1 MGIINDYI
9 IICWMFMFINDITM
23 YHIEILTCFVNHCC
37 LFCSFDDDDM
47 DKHNNID
54 IDNNNS
60 APTSGDGYKH
70 NPNGQRR
77 RMSPPKL
84 PIIETSNRSHL
95 SVHDAMNKRPKCQ
108 RASTM

>member
-1 MGIINDYI
+1 M
-9 IICWMFMFINDITM
+9 
-23 YHIEILTCFVNHCC
+23 H
-37 LFCSFDDDDM
+37 DDDM

-54 IDNNNS
+54 IDIDDNNS

-84 PIIETSNRSHL
+84 LIIETSNRSHL

-108 RASTM
+108 NNEKEFCYCQKLSAILSEIINWLIYI